1 MTDIRLGSGMG
12 GARRVAQG
20 DPEPLDM
27 MVECGGVLALE
38 ELVTSYGDE
47 WTPFLAPTMAALG
60 SWQV

>member
-1 MTDIRLGSGMG
+1 MG